1 MRDYTKR
8 SEERG
13 ARIADVGRAENQPV
27 SVEVLLTRRS
37 HEEQVAYLHDAMAK
51 LVAENARL
59 KATIEA
65 QQRMMRQ
72 FFGTDTP
79 QFEAPSHM
87 PRETAQEPSPVHPPC
102 SVTHR
107 GAQ

>member
-27 SVEVLLTRRS
+27 SVEVLECAS
-37 HEEQVAYLHDAMAK
+37 DEVARLS
-51 LVAENARL
+51 AENARL

-72 FFGTDTP
+72 LFGTDAP
-79 QFEAPSHM
+79 QFAAPSHM
-87 PRETAQEPSPVHPPC
+87 PRETAQEPAPVHPPC
-102 SVTHR
+102 RVTHR